1 MCGGAYW
8 LRSRE
13 GENREMQRVKG
24 GATAGF
30 VFRNAALGLR
40 LKKTSYLY
48 LFFLSAGLVESVRFG
63 SVQSISDFE
72 N

>member
-1 MCGGAYW
+1 
-8 LRSRE
+8 
-13 GENREMQRVKG
+13 MQRVKG

-72 N
+72 NWNRTESKFFCDFLIG